1 MGRAHFY
8 WGCAVGIVLG
18 VVLRSA
24 LPLDESVPRFTEE
37 RSLVGGGSA
46 STPLRFVPP
55 QPRSVAAAGSS
66 AAPLVR
72 LATLDLNGLAVT
84 GGRDLDAL
92 KAIQAKLTPAA
103 AGSSI

>member
-1 MGRAHFY
+1 MKSLA
-8 WGCAVGIVLG
+8 
-18 VVLRSA
+18 
-24 LPLDESVPRFTEE
+24 PLVRLKMLDLANTKVTGELSG
-37 RSLVGGGSA
+37 L
-46 STPLRFVPP
+46 
-55 QPRSVAAAGSS
+55 
-66 AAPLVR
+66 APLVR